1 MKGRKNIIFYIL
13 STILL
18 ALLQEAFFNDLRLFG
33 VKPNLTLIFLCIT
46 AVRMN
51 YLEAVIYGVSTGLFV
66 DIVYGR
72 YIGLYGLLYMYIAL
86 TIAFVTQQ
94 VNYSEKL
101 WWPIAV
107 APLPLL
113 LYGMIESFIIR
124 LMAVYAGEAQVLFAN
139 GFGLHIIERLLPVA
153 FYNCLCIAALCVP
166 TVKFL
171 DWKKGGY

>member
-72 YIGLYGLLYMYIAL
+72 YIGLYGLL
-86 TIAFVTQQ
+86 
-94 VNYSEKL
+94 
-101 WWPIAV
+101 
-107 APLPLL
+107 
-113 LYGMIESFIIR
+113 
-124 LMAVYAGEAQVLFAN
+124 
-139 GFGLHIIERLLPVA
+139 
-153 FYNCLCIAALCVP
+153 
-166 TVKFL
+166 
-171 DWKKGGY
+171 